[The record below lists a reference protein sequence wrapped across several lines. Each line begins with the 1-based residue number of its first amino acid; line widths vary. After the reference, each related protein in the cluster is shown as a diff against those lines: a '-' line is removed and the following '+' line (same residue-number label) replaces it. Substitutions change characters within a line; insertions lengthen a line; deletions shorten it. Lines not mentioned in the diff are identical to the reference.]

1 MLWSL
6 CQQDIIDIWF
16 LTSRSMDLSLIL
28 NTCEFCS
35 SSAAVVSDWSVSRR
49 QNPDETCWLGW
60 IELEVSFLL
69 LYTGCAVF
77 LPLVFPS
84 GFCLIKVGLMN
95 HIVKQRQTCGSNQ
108 AQHTEGGEPTH
119 GRSQSCCS
127 LFWMSSFSH
136 FHVYMLQMWHLLIL
150 PFSSVQ
156 FSSAEPH

>member
-1 MLWSL
+1 MLWSF

-16 LTSRSMDLSLIL
+16 ITSRFDGFIINLEHVWVLSLL
-28 NTCEFCS
+28 SCRSLRLKRVT
-35 SSAAVVSDWSVSRR
+35 
-49 QNPDETCWLGW
+49 PTET
-60 IELEVSFLL
+60 S
-69 LYTGCAVF
+69 T
-77 LPLVFPS
+77 PRLVDSGGFSWKFPS
-84 GFCLIKVGLMN
+84 CCCKLAVLFSCRSCLIKVGLMN

>member
-1 MLWSL
+1 MLWSF

-16 LTSRSMDLSLIL
+16 ITSRSMDLSLIL
-28 NTCEFCS
+28 NTCEFCP
-35 SSAAVVSDWSVSRR
+35 SSAAVVSDWSVSRDR
-49 QNPDETCWLGW
+49 TQTR
-60 IELEVSFLL
+60 
-69 LYTGCAVF
+69 
-77 LPLVFPS
+77 LVDSGGFSLKFPS
-84 GFCLIKVGLMN
+84 CCCKLAVLFSCRSCLIKVGLMN

>member
-1 MLWSL
+1 MLWSF

-16 LTSRSMDLSLIL
+16 ITSRFDGFIIILEHVWVLSLL
-28 NTCEFCS
+28 SCRSLRLKRVT
-35 SSAAVVSDWSVSRR
+35 R